1 MQALPPPSHGRPA
14 APPALAP
21 AAGARRPGPTPA
33 ASEPPGDVS
42 ALDSPLVRLLQER
55 PLLTRVL
62 VATVPGALCALAAL
76 LFLADSAGWPRALLI
91 ALLDWLGCVPVV
103 AVRQNRWRLA
113 CALLLLAAS
122 VPFLN
127 LGELA
132 YVGVPLTVAA
142 ILGHAV
148 HRYRAALTAARAL
161 AGEERRRAARERQRL
176 QRDLHDLI
184 GYSLSAIVVQ
194 AELIDRRLAEQR
206 APSRGDVA
214 ELISLSRRALAEVRS
229 LSTVPPHL
237 SLPVELAS
245 VRRVLR
251 TAGVETDVVD
261 DLPALGDGRVEAA
274 MAAVLREGTTNIL
287 RHSQARACRITVGQV
302 NRSTV
307 LLLSND
313 GYEPPRGEET
323 GSGLEGLA
331 VRVAAVGGQLTWS
344 HRKGWFRLRAA
355 FPAVLTD
362 PADGSATAS
371 RRARRSGWR
380 PAGSWRAAWR
390 PRR

>member
-1 MQALPPPSHGRPA
+1 M
-14 APPALAP
+14 AP
-21 AAGARRPGPTPA
+21 ADT
-33 ASEPPGDVS
+33 S

-55 PLLTRVL
+55 PLLAKAL
-62 VATVPGALCALAAL
+62 IATVPGAVGGLGAV
-76 LFLADSAGWPRALLI
+76 LFLADGEGWPRALLI

-103 AVRQNRWRLA
+103 AVRRGRWRLA
-113 CALLLLAAS
+113 CALLLVTVS
-122 VPFLN
+122 VPFLA
-127 LGELA
+127 LGELG
-132 YVGVPLTVAA
+132 YLGVSLAA
-142 ILGHAV
+142 AAALGHGV
-148 HRYRAALTAARAL
+148 HRYRAALAAARAL
-161 AGEERRRAARERQRL
+161 AGEERRRAAAERQRL

-194 AELIDRRLAEQR
+194 AELIDRRLAGQR
-206 APSRGDVA
+206 APSRDEVT

-245 VRRVLR
+245 VQRVLR
-251 TAGVETDVVD
+251 TAGVVTDVVD
-261 DLPALGDGRVEAA
+261 DLPVLGEGRVEAA
-274 MAAVLREGTTNIL
+274 MTAVLREGTTNIL
-287 RHSQARACRITVGQV
+287 RHSQARSCRITVGLV
-302 NRSTV
+302 NRRPV

-331 VRVAAVGGQLTWS
+331 ARVAAVGGVLTWS

-355 FPAVLTD
+355 FPAM
-362 PADGSATAS
+362 PADAAEGSATAS

-380 PAGSWRAAWR
+380 PAGFWRAAWR